1 LQTIRALASTFKTHN
16 MTPKMTLTKL
26 GIMTMMCVST

>member
-16 MTPKMTLTKL
+16 KFSVLLL
-26 GIMTMMCVST
+26 GNCLFVEINFCLN